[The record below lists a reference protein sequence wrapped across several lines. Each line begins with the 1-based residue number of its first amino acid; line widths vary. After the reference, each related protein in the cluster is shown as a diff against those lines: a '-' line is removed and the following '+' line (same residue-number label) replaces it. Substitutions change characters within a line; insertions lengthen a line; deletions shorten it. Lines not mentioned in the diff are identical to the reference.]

1 MKRSF
6 PAEFV
11 YQILSLLL
19 IVVVIHAFY
28 AGVVRP
34 NATAILM
41 AQAAAIK
48 ADPAAVIETSL
59 WVILKDWEQEAEV
72 ILTLWGIAIMGW
84 KAKLA
89 VAEQRMFETDLLE
102 LAEGQSILPEDARQ
116 YARALE
122 ALPAADRERLL
133 PQALLTALGRFRS
146 TRSIQDV
153 SSAVDSVCDARGDR
167 LDSELSMV
175 RYIAWAIPSIGF
187 IGTVRG
193 IGDAL
198 SQAHKAVEGDI
209 AGVTEAL
216 GVAFNSTLIALL
228 LSIVLM
234 FMLYQLQLIQER
246 LTLDTRA
253 YCERKLIQHLQV
265 P

>member
-11 YQILSLLL
+11 YQVLSLLL
-19 IVVVIHAFY
+19 IIVVVHAVY
-28 AGVVRP
+28 VGLIRP
-34 NATAILM
+34 NATAILT
-41 AQAAAIK
+41 AQAAAI
-48 ADPAAVIETSL
+48 AANPSAVIESSL
-59 WVILKDWEQEAEV
+59 WVILKDYEQEACLV
-72 ILTLWGIAIMGW
+72 LMLWGVAIIAWKARLTL
-84 KAKLA
+84 
-89 VAEQRMFETDLLE
+89 AEQRMFETDLLP

-116 YARALE
+116 YARSIE
-122 ALPAADRERLL
+122 ALPQTDRDKLL
-133 PQALLTALGRFRS
+133 PQALLTALGRFRA
-146 TRSIQDV
+146 TRSIADV
-153 SSAVDSVCDARGDR
+153 SAAVDGACDARADR

-234 FMLYQLQLIQER
+234 FLLYQLQLMQER
-246 LTLDTRA
+246 LVLDTRSW
-253 YCERKLIQHLQV
+253 CDQRLLQHLQA

>member
-11 YQILSLLL
+11 YQVLSLLL

-28 AGVVRP
+28 AGIVRP

-89 VAEQRMFETDLLE
+89 VGEQRMFETDLLE
-102 LAEGQSILPEDARQ
+102 LAEGQSID
-116 YARALE
+116 
-122 ALPAADRERLL
+122 
-133 PQALLTALGRFRS
+133 LTTG
-146 TRSIQDV
+146 
-153 SSAVDSVCDARGDR
+153 
-167 LDSELSMV
+167 LS
-175 RYIAWAIPSIGF
+175 
-187 IGTVRG
+187 
-193 IGDAL
+193 
-198 SQAHKAVEGDI
+198 
-209 AGVTEAL
+209 
-216 GVAFNSTLIALL
+216 
-228 LSIVLM
+228 
-234 FMLYQLQLIQER
+234 
-246 LTLDTRA
+246 
-253 YCERKLIQHLQV
+253 
-265 P
+265 

>member
-11 YQILSLLL
+11 YQVLSLLL
-19 IVVVIHAFY
+19 IIVVIHAFY
-28 AGVVRP
+28 AGLVRP
-34 NATAILM
+34 NATAILT
-41 AQAAAIK
+41 AQAAAI
-48 ADPAAVIETSL
+48 AANPAAVIETSL

-72 ILTLWGIAIMGW
+72 ILTLWGIAIMAW
-84 KAKLA
+84 KARDA
-89 VAEQRMFETDLLE
+89 VAEQRMFDTDLLA

-116 YARALE
+116 YARAIE
-122 ALPAADRERLL
+122 ALPATDRERLL
-133 PQALLTALGRFRS
+133 PQALLTALSRFRS
-146 TRSIQDV
+146 TRSIADV
-153 SSAVDSVCDARGDR
+153 SAAVDGACDARGDR
-167 LDSELSMV
+167 MDSELSMV

-234 FMLYQLQLIQER
+234 FLLYQLQLVQER
-246 LTLDTRA
+246 LVLDTRA
-253 YCERKLIQHLQV
+253 WCDRRLLQHLQA